1 MFFRVCA
8 CTVRLGFAGQNRRAK
23 FAVPP
28 SPAVQKTP
36 LRGVTMASQCI
47 GAHRKNRV
55 LQENA
60 ARRAAGAQTPPLLQ
74 SDTEARAQHE
84 TGSGSCGHFAA
95 PKLPRNRHRTDKPTL
110 PRAPGA
116 LRRQMS
122 QFWAS
127 SAHARVPN
135 NPKTRRGRK
144 NDCFCRECTVYA
156 PRSTTEHRSMGWHHP
171 GCRAGPPLPP

>member
-1 MFFRVCA
+1 MCLYSPFRICRTKPA
-8 CTVRLGFAGQNRRAK
+8 REVRRPAFASSAKDAAARRHNG
-23 FAVPP
+23 VP
-28 SPAVQKTP
+28 V
-36 LRGVTMASQCI
+36 
-47 GAHRKNRV
+47 HRKNRV

-74 SDTEARAQHE
+74 FDTEARAQHE

-135 NPKTRRGRK
+135 NPKTRRVIK

-156 PRSTTEHRSMGWHHP
+156 PHSTTEHRSMGWHHP